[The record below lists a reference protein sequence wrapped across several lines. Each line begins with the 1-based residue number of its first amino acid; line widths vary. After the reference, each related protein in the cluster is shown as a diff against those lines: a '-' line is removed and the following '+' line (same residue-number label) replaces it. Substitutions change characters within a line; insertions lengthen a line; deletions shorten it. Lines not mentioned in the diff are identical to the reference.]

1 MADAVEQGGLAIKR
15 AGTERG
21 PRGGGRIWTGRGPSL
36 GASISRIPVGRGP
49 RVGLGP

>member
-21 PRGGGRIWTGRGPSL
+21 PRGGRIWTGRGPSL